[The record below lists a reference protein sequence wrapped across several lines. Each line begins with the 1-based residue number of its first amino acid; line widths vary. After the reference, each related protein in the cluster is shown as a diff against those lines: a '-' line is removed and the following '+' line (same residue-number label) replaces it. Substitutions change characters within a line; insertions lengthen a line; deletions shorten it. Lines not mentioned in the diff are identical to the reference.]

1 MAEAEKYPMG
11 YAYKKTE
18 ILDDDGNVSEKT
30 IPFFPYS
37 KTFAIT
43 NKDNINLDVLLEEL
57 KHWEGFPVTT
67 DITWKTPGVYAL
79 DASVGG
85 KYYELCQQVFQ
96 SADNALKELCR
107 IVGLTYD
114 DTTNFSTALAEFKTK
129 INIIKNTIISLGG
142 NCPENPTLTQINTG
156 ILSIPRLNIKT
167 KSFRVMFSYNEIKNF
182 NKEYSGNYYAVCV
195 NIKDYINDCK
205 TIIYVE
211 NYFDGYWGTSSQ
223 TAYDYICYYPV
234 RIFFN
239 DVQIAGMRNGY
250 DAGHNYGGFVHAYT
264 EKFDV
269 RSGSTYTFSGYHN
282 HYAFDYTKDNGIHC
296 AAYYL
301 IRTEGTNVIFG
312 ISTASGSYIDKVASS
327 DWYGMGYTNAEKA
340 QWKTEKHIG
349 FNFRVTYIA

>member
-167 KSFRVMFSYNEIKNF
+167 ESFRVVFSYNEIKNF
-182 NKEYSGNYYAVCV
+182 DKENGNYAVCV
-195 NIKDYINDCK
+195 NIKNYISNCK
-205 TIIYVE
+205 TIVHVE
-211 NYFDGYWGTSSQ
+211 NNFDTYWGTSSQ
-223 TAYDYICYYPV
+223 AAYDNICYYPT
-234 RIFFN
+234 RIFYN
-239 DVQIAGMRNGY
+239 DVNIAGMCNVY
-250 DAGHNYGGFVHAYT
+250 DPGKEVGGLVYCYT
-264 EKFDV
+264 KTDDY
-269 RSGSTYTFSGYHN
+269 RKDNPTYTFSNYHN
-282 HYAFDYTKDNGIHC
+282 HYAFSYVNDSGIHC
-296 AAYYL
+296 DAYYI
-301 IRTEGTNVIFG
+301 IRAEDTNVIFG
-312 ISTASGSYIDKVASS
+312 VSSTYINNVANS
-327 DWYGMGYTNAEKA
+327 DWYGMGYTNAEKT